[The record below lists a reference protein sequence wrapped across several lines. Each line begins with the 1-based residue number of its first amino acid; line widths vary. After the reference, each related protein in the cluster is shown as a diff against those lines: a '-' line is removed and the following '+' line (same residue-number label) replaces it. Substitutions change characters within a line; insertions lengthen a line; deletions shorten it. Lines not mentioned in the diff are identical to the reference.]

1 MVFKNILNEIL
12 INWDQQE
19 SSPDTGILKTNDVI
33 DKISKIPTKGEIKR
47 IIETG
52 RNGSGERAFL
62 KEYRDKWTVPEEDP
76 ELILIPRDIE
86 KIFHLFGIL
95 YKYTGD
101 SYFGECGKYRVLFP
115 SGYLPEFHDK
125 TDDYNRIVGPGVN
138 ISSRAKYNPKIF
150 VTCIEIY
157 RGNRDTKDCY
167 SISFKDE
174 YSKQSEK
181 LTGFTKS
188 GRARR
193 DYIDWELKH
202 MTDDQERDFLKD
214 ICPYSSD
221 NGCWRT
227 WNDIRNLETLFSD
240 GLDLLAEY
248 IHEVLKVYEEYNPEL
263 LTFKMNRK

>member
-52 RNGSGERAFL
+52 LDGSGERAFL
-62 KEYRDKWTVPEEDP
+62 KEYKDKWTVPEEDP
-76 ELILIPRDIE
+76 ELILLPRDIE
-86 KIFHLFGIL
+86 KIFYLFGIL

-101 SYFGECGKYRVLFP
+101 IYKERWKYRVLFP
-115 SGYLPEFHDK
+115 NGYLAEFYDK
-125 TDDYNRIVGPGVN
+125 TDDYNKIVGPGVN
-138 ISSRAKYNPKIF
+138 ISSRAKYNSKIF

-157 RGNRDTKDCY
+157 RGDRDTKDCY
-167 SISFKDE
+167 SIYFKDE
-174 YSKQSEK
+174 YIKQSEQ

-188 GRARR
+188 GQARR
-193 DYIDWELKH
+193 NYIDWELKH
-202 MTDDQERDFLKD
+202 MSDNQEREFLKD
-214 ICPYSSD
+214 RCPYSSD
-221 NGCWRT
+221 DRT
-227 WNDIRNLETLFSD
+227 WNDIRNLKTLFSD

-248 IHEVLKVYEEYNPEL
+248 IHEVLKVYEEYNPDL

>member
-1 MVFKNILNEIL
+1 MVLKNILNEIL

-19 SSPDTGILKTNDVI
+19 SSSDTGILKTNDVI

-52 RNGSGERAFL
+52 KDGSGERAFL

-86 KIFHLFGIL
+86 KIFRLFGIEF
-95 YKYTGD
+95 KYCD
-101 SYFGECGKYRVLFP
+101 ESYFGERGKYRVLFP
-115 SGYLPEFHDK
+115 KGYLPEFDDK
-125 TDDYNRIVGPGVN
+125 TDDCNRIVGPGIN

-150 VTCIEIY
+150 VTCIKIIK
-157 RGNRDTKDCY
+157 GNRDLKDCY
-167 SISFKDE
+167 YISFEDE
-174 YSKQSEK
+174 YTKQSEN

-188 GRARR
+188 GLARK
-193 DYIDWELKH
+193 DYINWELKH
-202 MTDDQERDFLKD
+202 MSDDQEREFLKD

-221 NGCWRT
+221 DRT
-227 WNDIRNLETLFSD
+227 WNDIRNLQTLVSD

-248 IHEVLKVYEEYNPEL
+248 IYEVLKVYEEYNPEL
-263 LTFKMNRK
+263 ITFKMNRK

>member
-1 MVFKNILNEIL
+1 MVLKNILNEIL

-19 SSPDTGILKTNDVI
+19 SSSDTGILKTNDVI

-52 RNGSGERAFL
+52 RDGSGERAFL
-62 KEYRDKWTVPEEDP
+62 KEYRDKWTIPEEDP

-86 KIFHLFGIL
+86 KIFRLFGIEF
-95 YKYTGD
+95 KYD
-101 SYFGECGKYRVLFP
+101 ESYFGEQGKYRVLFP
-115 SGYLPEFHDK
+115 KGYLPEFDDK
-125 TDDYNRIVGPGVN
+125 TDDCNRIVGPGVN

-157 RGNRDTKDCY
+157 KGDRDTKDCY

-188 GRARR
+188 GCARR
-193 DYIDWELKH
+193 NYIDWELKH
-202 MTDDQERDFLKD
+202 MSDDQEQEFLKD

-221 NGCWRT
+221 DRT
-227 WNDIRNLETLFSD
+227 WNDIRNLGTLFSD

-263 LTFKMNRK
+263 ITFKMNRK

>member
-33 DKISKIPTKGEIKR
+33 NKISKIPTKGEIKR
-47 IIETG
+47 IIETS
-52 RNGSGERAFL
+52 RDRSGKRMFL

-76 ELILIPRDIE
+76 ELILIPRNIE
-86 KIFHLFGIL
+86 KIFCLFGIL
-95 YKYTGD
+95 YKYTED
-101 SYFGECGKYRVLFP
+101 SYFGEYGKYRVLFP
-115 SGYLPEFHDK
+115 NGYLPEFYDK
-125 TDDYNRIVGPGVN
+125 TDDYYRIVGPGVN

-150 VTCIEIY
+150 VTCIEIH
-157 RGNRDTKDCY
+157 RGGRDTKGCY

-188 GRARR
+188 GWARR
-193 DYIDWELKH
+193 NCIDWELKH
-202 MTDDQERDFLKD
+202 MSAAQEREFLKD

-221 NGCWRT
+221 YRT
-227 WNDIRNLETLFSD
+227 WNDIRNLGTLFSD

-248 IHEVLKVYEEYNPEL
+248 IYEVLKVYEEYNPEL
-263 LTFKMNRK
+263 ITFKMNRK